1 MAKLTK
7 DELKTVAQA
16 TVIADKQAGEWDGD
30 VNSFNGL
37 LLKIAKIVSIEGAY
51 EAILNFLDGEEFTTG
66 EAIEEYLTDLILP
79 VEDDGSG
86 DDDNSPSYP
95 TFEEPGYSSTLPKHK
110 IKTTIA
116 SDRIETSC
124 RNEEDAAQMVARI
137 MSKLY
142 ASETLYENS
151 LKKQLLG
158 NFIDKA
164 IEAGLVETV
173 AKPVDAETGATFIK
187 KVKEEVEKATKFEG
201 EGRSLTDTLI
211 GKSPELVLVVKSGI
225 LPSLDVDTLA
235 GAFHL
240 DKLSLPAKIEVVD
253 DFGVL
258 TEGNEG
264 AYAILLDPRGA
275 KLCPNYKAVR
285 TKENAD
291 GDFINYVL
299 HTRFTA
305 FISKFTY
312 VKVFKDVAGE

>member
-1 MAKLTK
+1 MAKLTL
-7 DELKTVAQA
+7 DELQTVAKA
-16 TVIADKQAGEWDGD
+16 TVNADLQAGEWTGST
-30 VNSFNGL
+30 NEFNGL
-37 LLKIAKIVSIEGAY
+37 VEKISKIVSIEGAY
-51 EAILNFLDGEEFTTG
+51 EAILKWLDGEELPYG
-66 EAIEEYLTDLILP
+66 ASIEEYLTDLILP

-86 DDDNSPSYP
+86 EDDNSPSYP
-95 TFEEPGYSSTLPKHK
+95 AFEDPAYSFTLPKHK
-110 IKTTIA
+110 VKTTMA

-124 RNEEDAAQMVARI
+124 RNAEDAAQMAARI

-142 ASETLYENS
+142 QSETVYENS

-158 NFIDKA
+158 NFINKA
-164 IEAGLVETV
+164 ITAGLVETV
-173 AKPVDAETGATFIK
+173 AKPVDAETGAAFIK

-201 EGRSLTDTLI
+201 EGRSLTNTLI
-211 GKSPELVLVVKSGI
+211 GKSPELVLVVKPGI

-240 DKLSLPAKIEVVD
+240 DKLSLPARIEVVD
-253 DFGVL
+253 NFGVL
-258 TEGNEG
+258 AEGNEG

-299 HTRFTA
+299 HTRFTG